1 MPETLQGLFGFALIA
16 GLFIWY
22 VRERRARTRAAA
34 PPDSIAKPPAERP
47 ATEMEPVEAPVTQ
60 GSSPNWGAPIGFCL
74 LLLGAVTHRGN
85 FWGYLWQACYLGIVV
100 VATYSTFSPKELA
113 AEKLRRPGTTRREHY
128 VKLGVP
134 YILVPVVA
142 WTIAIPLRVNG
153 AWMLPA
159 LPWAL
164 LLAAGVVLSLTG
176 RKSIG

>member
-1 MPETLQGLFGFALIA
+1 M
-16 GLFIWY
+16 
-22 VRERRARTRAAA
+22 
-34 PPDSIAKPPAERP
+34 
-47 ATEMEPVEAPVTQ
+47 
-60 GSSPNWGAPIGFCL
+60 
-74 LLLGAVTHRGN
+74 
-85 FWGYLWQACYLGIVV
+85 
-100 VATYSTFSPKELA
+100 
-113 AEKLRRPGTTRREHY
+113 
-128 VKLGVP
+128 KLGVP